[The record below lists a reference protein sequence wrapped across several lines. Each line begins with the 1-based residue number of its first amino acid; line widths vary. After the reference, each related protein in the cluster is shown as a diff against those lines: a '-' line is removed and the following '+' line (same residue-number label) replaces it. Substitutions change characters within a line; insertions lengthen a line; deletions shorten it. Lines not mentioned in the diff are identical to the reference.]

1 MGKIINGSDIKLI
14 IIGMDPQSSP
24 FLRSRGLE
32 LDAIFIDEAT
42 DLLSIA
48 DQISDHL
55 ERKVSIQEVGE
66 MIGRLKDPTEIS
78 SRSLLDFNLEIKEL
92 QATRRDFSDL
102 NDYDPP
108 KNYLYNT
115 PPRQKK
121 DRNRPDKITLARR
134 RKRKR

>member
-1 MGKIINGSDIKLI
+1 MGKTKVI
-14 IIGMDPQSSP
+14 IIGMDPQSST

-32 LDAIFIDEAT
+32 LDAIFIDEAK

-55 ERKVSIQEVGE
+55 GRKFSIQEVGE
-66 MIGRLKDPTEIS
+66 MIGRLKDPSEIS

-92 QATRRDFSDL
+92 QATRRDLGDIK
-102 NDYDPP
+102 DPP
-108 KNYLYNT
+108 KNYLFND

-121 DRNRPDKITLARR
+121 DRNQPDKITLARR